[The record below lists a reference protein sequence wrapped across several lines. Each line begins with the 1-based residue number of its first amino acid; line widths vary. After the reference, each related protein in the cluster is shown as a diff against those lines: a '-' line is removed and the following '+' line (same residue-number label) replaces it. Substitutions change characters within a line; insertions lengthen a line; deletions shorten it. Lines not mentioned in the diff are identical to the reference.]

1 MIWVGMFD
9 RYIYRAIGPGCSAL
23 ARPLAR
29 MGLHA
34 DLLTIAAFV
43 IGLTALPLL
52 SLGHHLWALLAIVL
66 NRLFDGIDGALA
78 RLTTA
83 TDRGA
88 FMDISLDFLFYAS
101 VPMGFALFDP
111 QANALAAA
119 WLLLSFIGTGSTFL
133 AYSLIAERRGV
144 AAPHFRN
151 KGIVY
156 LTGVVEGFET
166 ILFFVAMCLWP
177 AHFAILAYVFAVLC
191 WVTVVVRL
199 LAGWRAFA

>member
-177 AHFAILAYVFAVLC
+177 AHFAILAYVFAALC

>member
-1 MIWVGMFD
+1 MFD
-9 RYIYRAIGPGCSAL
+9 RYIYRVMGPGCSAL

-29 MGLHA
+29 LGLHA
-34 DLLTIAAFV
+34 DVLTIAAFV
-43 IGLTALPLL
+43 IGLAALPLFAF
-52 SLGHHLWALLAIVL
+52 GRFGWALAAIAI

-88 FMDISLDFLFYAS
+88 FLDISLDFLFYAS
-101 VPMGFALFDP
+101 VPLGFAIFHP

-119 WLLLSFIGTGSTFL
+119 FLLFSFIGTGATFL
-133 AYSLIAERRGV
+133 AYSLIAERRGLT
-144 AAPHFRN
+144 APHFRN

-156 LTGVVEGFET
+156 LTGVAEGFET

-177 AHFAILAYVFAVLC
+177 AHFSILAYVFASLC
-191 WVTVVVRL
+191 WLTVIVRL
-199 LAGWRAFA
+199 LAGWRAFL